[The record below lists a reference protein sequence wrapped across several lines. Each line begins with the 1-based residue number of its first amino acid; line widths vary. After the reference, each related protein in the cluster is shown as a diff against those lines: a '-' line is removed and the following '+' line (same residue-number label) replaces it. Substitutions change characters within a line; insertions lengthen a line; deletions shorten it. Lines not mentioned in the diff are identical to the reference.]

1 LPQWRAALKDNLMS
15 LTRTNVCDIIM
26 VKNGGAYMGRDY
38 ISSQKTAAVIPCYE
52 NGNVVR
58 LISADGEQTII
69 NKSIKSVLNDMQ
81 KSNNLDIKAL
91 RENFGGITGR
101 KNIIPIPLSF
111 ECVLIP
117 IKVRKALAVNDGS
130 YAYVNLCYIEEIH
143 ERDGCKVSLKCGT
156 IIKSLETKK
165 TIQKRIDIANIMK
178 ERVAKGFLGDD
189 FIREV
194 AIDIAM
200 EYDKPATKADIAI
213 IARELLLIK
222 ESLLQNYYKK
232 D

>member
-1 LPQWRAALKDNLMS
+1 MEKKHS
-15 LTRTNVCDIIM
+15 
-26 VKNGGAYMGRDY
+26 
-38 ISSQKTAAVIPCYE
+38 
-52 NGNVVR
+52 
-58 LISADGEQTII
+58 SADYVSASREYIEAVPFI
-69 NKSIKSVLNDMQ
+69 HYVERIY
-81 KSNNLDIKAL
+81 KAASAPV
-91 RENFGGITGR
+91 EGH
-101 KNIIPIPLSF
+101 
-111 ECVLIP
+111 
-117 IKVRKALAVNDGS
+117 
-130 YAYVNLCYIEEIH
+130 YIEEIH